1 MIKKV
6 KSMSASLRN
15 IFFKNQK
22 IRRINFLRIFFCSCY
37 TKYVCLK
44 IKETIQPLS
53 HRPPGSQAFAA
64 NAVSVCG
71 LWGVPK
77 CQM

>member
-1 MIKKV
+1 MTKKG
-6 KSMSASLRN
+6 KNMSASLKN
-15 IFFKNQK
+15 ISFKNQK
-22 IRRINFLRIFFCSCY
+22 IRKINFLRIFFCSCY

-64 NAVSVCG
+64 NAASVCG
-71 LWGVPK
+71 LWETPK
-77 CQM
+77 CQI

>member
-37 TKYVCLK
+37 TEYVCLK

-64 NAVSVCG
+64 NAASVCG
-71 LWGVPK
+71 LWGNPK
-77 CQM
+77 CQI